1 MRVFGSAGFDQL
13 WFGRVLSH
21 IQQQDIGPSKSQ
33 EVIFEAVPLTAHS
46 RKGSILGFFLVDHTG
61 LGVEDIL
68 RGRALSGLVGVDDI
82 GGVPEAE
89 GAVVHTCEDKSV
101 LVDS

>member
-1 MRVFGSAGFDQL
+1 MRVFAAGFDQFG
-13 WFGRVLSH
+13 FGRVLSH
-21 IQQQDIGPSKSQ
+21 IQQQDVSTSKGQ
-33 EVIFEAVPLTAHS
+33 EVIFEAVPLATHS
-46 RKGSILGFFLVDHTG
+46 RKGSLLWFFLVDNTG
-61 LGVEDIL
+61 LGIEDVL